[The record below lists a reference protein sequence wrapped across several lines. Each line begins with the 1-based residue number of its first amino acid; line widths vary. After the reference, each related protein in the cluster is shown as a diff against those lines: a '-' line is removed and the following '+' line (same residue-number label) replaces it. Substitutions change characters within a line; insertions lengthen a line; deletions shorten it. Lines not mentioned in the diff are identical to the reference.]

1 MFSGFV
7 DGGASY
13 LSLVDVERSGAVYD
27 RYELSGVILRENFAE
42 DKDGVKKGEAVLYY
56 ISKKSSCRNAF
67 GEKCPIPRP
76 KTGDLVT
83 LHARTADEITYRVAE
98 AGYFVGTGKIEYVR
112 IKLA

>member
-1 MFSGFV
+1 MFDGFV

-13 LSLVDVERSGAVYD
+13 LSLVDVDRTGAVYD

-42 DKDGVKKGEAVLYY
+42 DKDGLKKGEAVLYY
-56 ISKKSSCRNAF
+56 ILKKSSCRSAF
-67 GEKCPIPRP
+67 GERCRMPRP
-76 KTGDLVT
+76 KSGDLVI